1 MSTGF
6 EADQGRLKASLP
18 LEGRQIIHPS
28 EQQFPYLSKEQ
39 ASFRG
44 YT

>member
-18 LEGRQIIHPS
+18 LEGRQIIYPS
-28 EQQFPYLSKEQ
+28 
-39 ASFRG
+39 
-44 YT
+44 